1 MSLFEFFDEN
11 FWKNEKIVRFV
22 EFLLITHSSCYDSCT
37 PGRGVTANM
46 PLLGRGD
53 SGFESR
59 RPDTKEKN

>member
-1 MSLFEFFDEN
+1 MVDFARFLF
-11 FWKNEKIVRFV
+11 I
-22 EFLLITHSSCYDSCT
+22 IYPTCYDVST

-59 RPDTKEKN
+59 RPDTKCRAKSAEQI

>member
-1 MSLFEFFDEN
+1 MIFFKKSKNNVEIIRFLFIMN
-11 FWKNEKIVRFV
+11 P
-22 EFLLITHSSCYDSCT
+22 SCYDAFT

-59 RPDTKEKN
+59 RPDTE